1 MVMKKKYITQLM
13 FMLFAVATLGSCKK
27 FLDVQPEDKVL
38 ETQLFTSKR
47 GVESVLNGL
56 YIALAN
62 TNAYG
67 EALTLNTTE
76 ILAQRYNVSS
86 THDQYNLASY
96 TYTENPAA
104 SKLDAIWT
112 NSYANIL
119 NINSFLENL
128 DRYKGVVDEKSE
140 AIYRGEAIALR
151 AYLHFDLFRL
161 YGPRYNTADSTKQSL
176 PYYQQTKISI
186 NPLLPANEF
195 IVKVIEDLKTAE
207 QLLKNDAITTTG
219 VNQVSSTGTADFLSN
234 NRNYRL
240 NYFAVK
246 GLQARVFLYRGDK
259 VSALAAAKEVISKA
273 NLFPWTTVNNALSEK
288 TNPDRI
294 FSTEMIFGILNTQ
307 LYARY
312 TALFDPAITDAKI
325 LAPLPARLATTFENN
340 ENDYR
345 YNLNWQAP
353 TTGIKPYKT
362 FFKYADVVDKEKTLF
377 RFTIPLLKISEIYYI
392 AAECE
397 PNTSDGINNYLNVVR
412 LNRGLTNLATTVNIN
427 TELQKEYQKE
437 FFGEGQLFYYYKR
450 RNVTS
455 IGNGSSTANITI
467 NYNVPMPL
475 SESQYR

>member
-1 MVMKKKYITQLM
+1 MKKNYTAQLIL
-13 FMLFAVATLGSCKK
+13 MLFVITTLGACKK

-38 ETQLFTSKR
+38 ETQLFTNKK
-47 GVESVLNGL
+47 GIESVLNGL
-56 YIALAN
+56 YIALASSN
-62 TNAYG
+62 SYG
-67 EALTLNTTE
+67 ENLTLSTTE
-76 ILAQRYNVSS
+76 ILAQRYNIPS
-86 THDQYNLASY
+86 THELYNLASY

-104 SKLDAIWT
+104 SRLNAIWT
-112 NSYANIL
+112 NSYASIL

-128 DRYKGVVDEKSE
+128 ERYKGAVDEKSE
-140 AIYRGEAIALR
+140 AIYKGEAIALR

-161 YGPRYNTADSTKQSL
+161 FGPRYSTADSIKQSL
-176 PYYQQTKISI
+176 PYYQETKISI
-186 NPLLPANEF
+186 NPLLSGSEYM
-195 IVKVIEDLKTAE
+195 VKVIEDLKMAE
-207 QLLKNDAITTTG
+207 QLLKNDPILTTG
-219 VNQVSSTGTADFLSN
+219 VNSVASTAVADFLKN

-240 NYFAVK
+240 NYYAVK

-259 VSALAAAKEVISKA
+259 VSALAAAKEVIGKA
-273 NLFPWTTVNNALSEK
+273 NLFPWTTLTNALSEK
-288 TNPDRI
+288 VNPDRI

-307 LYARY
+307 LYTRY

-325 LAPLPARLATTFENN
+325 LAPLPARLATTFESN

-362 FFKYADVVDKEKTLF
+362 FFKYADVVDKEKNF
-377 RFTIPLLKISEIYYI
+377 RFSIPLMKISEIYYI

-397 PNTSDGINNYLNVVR
+397 PNTADGINNYLNVVR

>member
-1 MVMKKKYITQLM
+1 M
-13 FMLFAVATLGSCKK
+13 
-27 FLDVQPEDKVL
+27 
-38 ETQLFTSKR
+38 
-47 GVESVLNGL
+47 
-56 YIALAN
+56 
-62 TNAYG
+62 
-67 EALTLNTTE
+67 
-76 ILAQRYNVSS
+76 
-86 THDQYNLASY
+86 
-96 TYTENPAA
+96 
-104 SKLDAIWT
+104 
-112 NSYANIL
+112 
-119 NINSFLENL
+119 
-128 DRYKGVVDEKSE
+128 
-140 AIYRGEAIALR
+140 
-151 AYLHFDLFRL
+151 
-161 YGPRYNTADSTKQSL
+161 
-176 PYYQQTKISI
+176 
-186 NPLLPANEF
+186 
-195 IVKVIEDLKTAE
+195 VKVIEDLKMAE
-207 QLLKNDAITTTG
+207 QLLKNDPILTTG
-219 VNQVSSTGTADFLSN
+219 VNSVASTAVADFLKN

-240 NYFAVK
+240 NYYAVK

-259 VSALAAAKEVISKA
+259 VSALAAAKEVIGKA
-273 NLFPWTTVNNALSEK
+273 NLFPWTTLTNALSEK
-288 TNPDRI
+288 VNPDRI

-307 LYARY
+307 LYTRY

-325 LAPLPARLATTFENN
+325 LAPLPARLATTFESN

-362 FFKYADVVDKEKTLF
+362 FFKYADVVDKEKNF
-377 RFTIPLLKISEIYYI
+377 RFSIPLMKISEIYYI

-397 PNTSDGINNYLNVVR
+397 PNTADGINNYLNVVR

>member
-1 MVMKKKYITQLM
+1 MVMKNKYITQLI
-13 FMLFAVATLGSCKK
+13 FMLFAMVILGSCKK
-27 FLDVQPEDKVL
+27 FLEVQPEDKVL
-38 ETQLFTSKR
+38 ETQLFTNKK
-47 GVESVLNGL
+47 GIESVLNGL

-62 TNAYG
+62 NNAYG
-67 EALTLNTTE
+67 EALTLSSTE
-76 ILAQRYNVSS
+76 ILAQRYNIPS
-86 THDQYNLASY
+86 THDLYNLASY
-96 TYTENPAA
+96 NYTENPAA
-104 SKLDAIWT
+104 SRLDAIWT
-112 NSYANIL
+112 NSYSNIL

-128 DRYKGVVDEKSE
+128 ERYKGVVDEKTES
-140 AIYRGEAIALR
+140 IYKGEAIALR

-186 NPLLPANEF
+186 NPLLPANGYL
-195 IVKVIEDLKTAE
+195 IKVIEDLKTAE
-207 QLLKNDAITTTG
+207 QLLKNDAIQTTG
-219 VNQVSSTGTADFLSN
+219 VSSVSSTATADFLKN

-259 VSALAAAKEVISKA
+259 VSALAAAKEVIGKA

-288 TNPDRI
+288 INPDRI

-312 TALFDPAITDAKI
+312 TAIFDPAITEAKI
-325 LAPLPARLATTFENN
+325 LAPLPARLSSVFENN

-362 FFKYADVVDKEKTLF
+362 FFKYADIVDKEKTF
-377 RFTIPLLKISEIYYI
+377 RFTIPLIKISEMYYI

-397 PNTSDGINNYLNVVR
+397 PSATDGINNYLNVVR
-412 LNRGLTNLATTVNIN
+412 LNRGLANLATTVNIN

-437 FFGEGQLFYYYKR
+437 FYGEGQLFYYYKR

-467 NYNVPMPL
+467 NYNVPIPL